1 MASRAS
7 MLLDPKGY
15 KKQLKQQGIGSF
27 FPSSSFPSQD
37 KMELPL
43 VSSGSSLAPMH
54 RAQEEPTTFLSLSP
68 PNLSALDSTETLI
81 SFPPL
86 SGPSNASSSPRPST
100 PSIAP
105 PGTSPAVQF
114 SATIPRKTS
123 PKSMP
128 MAPSP
133 APSDAPNP
141 QANMTVQFTSV
152 KEDDNESDAKRSYNG
167 MSEDD
172 ERTRPRSLIE
182 DIYNVEERRHQP
194 VKKMK
199 VEDTSKPGTPSQQV
213 RASDGSELGE
223 FMKKEQTNHAPS
235 PAVSGVVDLTTTPPK
250 DNADDDEIQFT
261 GSNDLSTQRVCYGKI
276 EGATINAHLVPKPDP
291 NSKFL
296 FPDQWP
302 IIKLELH
309 RDTDTTNKRIAVT
322 DPTGNHFGVIEPKIA
337 QALCQLIDS
346 PVIPLEISARLDMRP
361 IMQQEIPG
369 EPIQASYRTSL
380 TLYGERQ
387 RAEMVG
393 EHLRHQ
399 NVWLGVPPIVE
410 KGTPVWN
417 PHDELR
423 QRRAAAAA
431 AAINNGTRDRPALRY
446 EVRTAEE
453 ITDSVTKMFNQLVSA
468 NVPTMEPPDSVLT
481 PLLHHQKQALWFM
494 MEKEKR
500 RKFGPEEADNNSLW
514 RCHTDSSGQK
524 EYKEIITGTVSAREP
539 RQVLGGLLADMM
551 GLGKTLSILSLVLS
565 SLSAA
570 RKWENAPPADGLARQ
585 YPGIRNTRTTL
596 LVAPLSAVKN
606 WTMQVE
612 EHLKAESLK
621 VYVFHGSGRV
631 TDLKELASY
640 DLIITTYSTV
650 LSELSSRVG
659 RDSPFRKMNM
669 FRIVLDEA
677 HIIREQNAQQTKAI
691 LSLHAQRR
699 WSVTGTP
706 VQNRLEDLH
715 SVLKFLRLSPY
726 DDNTHFRQFIV
737 SRFKTGDTT
746 VLTSLRVLI
755 DSFTLRRVKDKINL
769 PPREDKLLTLEFSET
784 EQQLHDYFR
793 TESNAMMSHL
803 VGDNKTKM
811 GGRMYHHVLKAMML
825 LRQVSAHGKEL
836 LDLADRE
843 RIKGLTMND
852 AIDLEEN
859 EPNDGSSTAKE
870 RKAYEMYS
878 LMQQTSADQCAL
890 CGSHLDEP
898 LTGSGDVDR
907 DASMA
912 VYLPCFD
919 MLCPSCFWSWLEF
932 HDQSGGEVRCKACEG
947 WIPRTYTTL
956 TPGIIED
963 FDTQKTERQSNRKYG
978 KILGEYE
985 RPHTKTLALVSH
997 LQASLAESNALVGEP
1012 PIKSVVFSAWT
1023 THLDLIEI
1031 ALKNNGLDSFTRLDG
1046 TMTLAARGKALDAF
1060 AKDDNVTILLATI
1073 GAGGVGLNL
1082 TSASRVYIME
1092 PQYNPAAV
1100 AQAVDRVHRLGQTR
1114 PVQTI
1119 QFIMKNSIEEKI
1131 MELAKKKQQ
1140 LADMSMNR
1148 SKQDKKE
1155 VQEQR
1160 MQEYRGLFK

>member
-15 KKQLKQQGIGSF
+15 KKELKKQGTDSF
-27 FPSSSFPSQD
+27 FLSTSPSPD
-37 KMELPL
+37 EMEALV
-43 VSSGSSLAPMH
+43 VSSGPSLAPML
-54 RAQEEPTTFLSLSP
+54 QIKEEPTTSSSLSSYP
-68 PNLSALDSTETLI
+68 SALDSTKEP
-81 SFPPL
+81 SSPPPL
-86 SGPSNASSSPRPST
+86 SGPSNANSSPRPSV
-100 PSIAP
+100 PSIVP

-141 QANMTVQFTSV
+141 QANMTVQFTNA
-152 KEDDNESDAKRSYNG
+152 KDEGNESDAKRSYQD

-172 ERTRPRSLIE
+172 ERSRPRRLIE

-213 RASDGSELGE
+213 RPSDGSELGE
-223 FMKKEQTNHAPS
+223 FMKQGQTKDAPS

-276 EGATINAHLVPKPDP
+276 EGAMISASFVPKPDP

-296 FPDQWP
+296 FPGQWP
-302 IIKLELH
+302 VIKLELH
-309 RDTDTTNKRIAVT
+309 RDSDKTNNRISAA
-322 DPTGNHFGVIEPKIA
+322 DPTGNRFGVIYPTKLA

-361 IMQQEIPG
+361 IQPQEVPG
-369 EPIQASYRTSL
+369 EPIVTHYRTSL

-393 EHLRHQ
+393 KFLSHN

-417 PHDELR
+417 PHDEIR
-423 QRRAAAAA
+423 QKRLSAAAATT
-431 AAINNGTRDRPALRY
+431 NNGTRDRPAYRY

-468 NVPTMEPPDSVLT
+468 DVPTMEPPDSILT

-494 MEKEKR
+494 TEKEKR

-514 RCHTDSSGQK
+514 RCHRNSSGEK
-524 EYKEIITGTVSAREP
+524 EYKEIITGTVSAKEP

-570 RKWENAPPADGLARQ
+570 HKWENAPPPDGLARH

-612 EHLKAESLK
+612 EHLKADSIK
-621 VYVFHGSGRV
+621 VYVFHGSGRT
-631 TDLKELASY
+631 TDLKELSTY
-640 DLIITTYSTV
+640 DLIVTTYSTV

-691 LSLHAQRR
+691 LSLNAQRR

-715 SVLKFLRLSPY
+715 SVLRFLRLAPY

-755 DSFTLRRVKDKINL
+755 DSFTLRRVKDRINL
-769 PPREDKLLTLEFSET
+769 PPREDKLLTLEFSEK

-793 TESNAMMSHL
+793 TESNAMMTHL
-803 VGDNKTKM
+803 VGENKTKM

-843 RIKGLTMND
+843 RIKGMTMND

-859 EPNDGSSTAKE
+859 ESDDGSSAAKE
-870 RKAYEMYS
+870 RRAYEMYS
-878 LMQQTSADQCAL
+878 LMLQTSADQCAL
-890 CGSHLDEP
+890 CSSHLDEP
-898 LTGSGDVDR
+898 LTGSGDTDR
-907 DASMA
+907 NAHMA
-912 VYLPCFD
+912 IYLPCFD
-919 MLCPSCFWSWLEF
+919 MLCPSCFWSWTEF
-932 HDQSGGEVRCKACEG
+932 HDQSTGEVRCKACEG
-947 WIPRTYTTL
+947 WITRSYTIL
-956 TPGIIED
+956 TPGMIED
-963 FDTQKTERQSNRKYG
+963 FENQKTERQSNRKYG
-978 KILGEYE
+978 KVLGDYE
-985 RPHTKTLALVSH
+985 RPHTKTLALVNH
-997 LQASLAESNALVGEP
+997 LQATLEESNALVGEP

-1031 ALKNNGLDSFTRLDG
+1031 ALKNHGLDSFTRLDG
-1046 TMTLAARGKALDAF
+1046 TMTLAARGKALDVF
-1060 AKDDNVTILLATI
+1060 AKDDSITILLATI

-1131 MELAKKKQQ
+1131 MELAKRKQQ

-1160 MQEYRGLFK
+1160 MQEYRALFK

>member
-1 MASRAS
+1 
-7 MLLDPKGY
+7 
-15 KKQLKQQGIGSF
+15 
-27 FPSSSFPSQD
+27 
-37 KMELPL
+37 
-43 VSSGSSLAPMH
+43 MH
-54 RAQEEPTTFLSLSP
+54 QATEEPTTSLSHSP
-68 PNLSALDSTETLI
+68 PTPTALDSTETP
-81 SFPPL
+81 SSPPLL
-86 SGPSNASSSPRPST
+86 SGPSNANRSPRPSAS
-100 PSIAP
+100 SIAP

-123 PKSMP
+123 PRSMAI
-128 MAPSP
+128 APSP

-152 KEDDNESDAKRSYNG
+152 KDEDNESDAKRSYND
-167 MSEDD
+167 MSEED
-172 ERTRPRSLIE
+172 ERTRSRGLIE
-182 DIYNVEERRHQP
+182 EVYNVEERRPQP

-199 VEDTSKPGTPSQQV
+199 VEDTSKPGTPSQQF
-213 RASDGSELGE
+213 RTSEGSELGQ
-223 FMKKEQTNHAPS
+223 FMKKDQTNHAPS
-235 PAVSGVVDLTTTPPK
+235 PAALGVVDLTTTPPK
-250 DNADDDEIQFT
+250 DNAEDDEIQFT

-276 EGATINAHLVPKPDP
+276 EGATINATLVPKPDP

-309 RDTDTTNKRIAVT
+309 RDPDTTNKRIEVS
-322 DPTGNHFGVIEPKIA
+322 DPTGIRFGVIHSKVAP
-337 QALCQLIDS
+337 ALCQLLDS
-346 PVIPLEISARLDMRP
+346 PIIPLEISARLDMRAILP
-361 IMQQEIPG
+361 QEIPG
-369 EPIQASYRTSL
+369 EPTAANYRASL

-387 RAEMVG
+387 RAAMVG
-393 EHLRHQ
+393 KFLSHQ

-417 PHDELR
+417 PHDEIR
-423 QRRAAAAA
+423 QMRAAQNAAST
-431 AAINNGTRDRPALRY
+431 NNSMRERPAFRY

-468 NVPTMEPPDSVLT
+468 DVPTMEPPDSVLT

-494 MEKEKR
+494 TEKEKR

-514 RCHTDSSGQK
+514 RCHRNASGQK
-524 EYKEIITGTVSAREP
+524 EYKEIITGTVCAREP

-570 RKWENAPPADGLARQ
+570 HKWENSPPPDGLARQ

-612 EHLKAESLK
+612 EHLKANSIK
-621 VYVFHGSGRV
+621 AYVFHGSGRI
-631 TDLKELASY
+631 TDLKELATY

-659 RDSPFRKMNM
+659 RDSPFSKMNM

-691 LSLHAQRR
+691 LSLNAQRR

-737 SRFKTGDTT
+737 SRFKTNDAT

-769 PPREDKLLTLEFSET
+769 PPRVDRLITLEFSDK

-793 TESNAMMSHL
+793 NESNAMMSHI
-803 VGDNKTKM
+803 VGENKTKM

-836 LDLADRE
+836 LDREDRE
-843 RIKGLTMND
+843 RIKGTTMTD

-859 EPNDGSSTAKE
+859 ESDDGSSAAKE
-870 RKAYEMYS
+870 RKAYQMYS

-890 CGSHLDEP
+890 CSSHLDEP
-898 LTGSGDVDR
+898 LTSSGDIDR
-907 DASMA
+907 DAHMA

-919 MLCPSCFWSWLEF
+919 MLCPSCFWSWTEF
-932 HDQSGGEVRCKACEG
+932 HGQSGGEARCKACEG
-947 WIPRTYTTL
+947 WITKSFTIL

-963 FDTQKTERQSNRKYG
+963 FDTQRTESQSNRKYG
-978 KILGEYE
+978 KILGDYE

-997 LQASLAESNALVGEP
+997 LRANLEESSVLVGELGEP

-1031 ALKNNGLDSFTRLDG
+1031 ALKNNGLDTFTRLDG
-1046 TMTLAARGKALDAF
+1046 TMSLAARGKALDAF
-1060 AKDDNVTILLATI
+1060 AKDNNITILLATI

-1131 MELAKKKQQ
+1131 LELAKKKQQ

-1160 MQEYRGLFK
+1160 MQEYRSLFK